1 MPPTPPP
8 PPSVD
13 LDAAFAAVNK
23 SRTGRIVASE
33 VQAALASGGM
43 VFSLQ
48 ACGLM
53 VRLHD
58 ADGDGAIDRPEF
70 AALHATL
77 DALSK
82 AFAAAVGAGG
92 GPTAELPVDRVG
104 PVLASV
110 GLDTAAAL
118 DPPALAAAVAAF
130 DPDHDGALGLTE
142 VVGLALFLKGADSAF
157 RAFAGGGGGG
167 GSSSGDGG
175 GGGVTISLTRSQF
188 VYAAAS
194 CR

>member
-1 MPPTPPP
+1 MATPPP
-8 PPSVD
+8 PPPAID

-23 SRTGRIVASE
+23 SKTGKIVASE

-48 ACGLM
+48 TAGLM

-58 ADGDGAIDRPEF
+58 ADGDGAIDRSEF
-70 AALHATL
+70 GALHGTL
-77 DALSK
+77 DSLSR
-82 AFAAAVGAGG
+82 AFTSAAGSQD
-92 GPTAELPVDRVG
+92 AELPADKVG
-104 PVLASV
+104 PVLAAV
-110 GLDTAAAL
+110 DAPPL

-130 DPDHDGALGLTE
+130 DPDRNGALGLAE
-142 VVGLALFLKGADSAF
+142 VVGLALFLRGADKAF
-157 RAFAGGGGGG
+157 RAFA
-167 GSSSGDGG
+167 DGG
-175 GGGVTISLTRSQF
+175 ADAVTLSHSQF